1 MGKEQEIKT
10 QVGESHTKNLRGSPG
25 NGQMPGGGDRGE
37 RGVLRHD
44 SWTSS
49 TFSRLEGGR
58 RVVKRDKMGQ
68 QLGKQDSEVLLH
80 PGNSRR
86 RELTL
91 SNA

>member
-1 MGKEQEIKT
+1 MDKCQ
-10 QVGESHTKNLRGSPG
+10 GEGT
-25 NGQMPGGGDRGE
+25 GE
-37 RGVLRHD
+37 REERRVLRHD
-44 SWTSS
+44 SWTTS

-80 PGNSRR
+80 PGNSWR